1 MSSPDHAIVP
11 SAFRGGLPVSFI
23 AADGVKAKLVADATA
38 PQAATSTQ
46 PKLIGGSS
54 IIELTVT
61 STDAGA
67 KEMIVW
73 YGTAYTTAG
82 GATGTLSTTTN
93 TIARASGSFIA
104 DGWVPGD
111 LAMMFAPTARGFA
124 IAAGANDGILG
135 IVTAVS
141 ATTLTVNGTPFSATT
156 VAATTRICRM
166 AHGFRAAI
174 PALSGSSVAMPNVS
188 LLSNGNDSA
197 LLKFEKK
204 LGADDV
210 VALSMGAAV
219 SALPAYIS
227 VEAVL
232 ALY

>member
-11 SAFRGGLPVSFI
+11 SAFRGGLPCSFI
-23 AADGVKAKLVADATA
+23 ASDGTKAKLVADVTA
-38 PQAATSTQ
+38 SQAGSGTQ
-46 PKLIGGSS
+46 PRLIGGSS
-54 IIELTVT
+54 VIDLTVT
-61 STDAGA
+61 STDAAA
-67 KEMIVW
+67 KEVIAW
-73 YGTAYTTAG
+73 YGTVYTTAG
-82 GATGTLSTTTN
+82 GATGTLSTT
-93 TIARASGSFIA
+93 ISSIVRASGSFIS

-111 LAMMFAPTARGFA
+111 LAMMFAPTVRGSA

-141 ATTLTVNGTPFSATT
+141 ATALSVNGSPFSATT

-174 PALSGSSVAMPNVS
+174 PALSGSSAAVPNVT
-188 LLSNGNDSA
+188 LLNNGNDAS
-197 LLKFEKK
+197 LLKYEKK

-210 VALSMGAAV
+210 VALSMGSAV

>member
-11 SAFRGGLPVSFI
+11 SAFKGGLPCSFT
-23 AADGVKAKLVADATA
+23 AADGTKAKLVADVTA
-38 PQAATSTQ
+38 PQAGSSTL
-46 PKLIGGSS
+46 PRLIGGST
-54 IIELTVT
+54 IIDATVT
-61 STDAGA
+61 STDAAA
-67 KEMIVW
+67 KEITVW
-73 YGTAYTTAG
+73 YGTVYTTAG
-82 GATGTLSTTTN
+82 GATGTLSTT
-93 TIARASGSFIA
+93 ISSIVRASGSFIT
-104 DGWVPGD
+104 DGWLVGD
-111 LAMMFAPTARGFA
+111 LAMMFAPTIKGAA
-124 IAAGANDGILG
+124 IAPGANDGILG
-135 IVTAVS
+135 IITAVS
-141 ATTLTVNGTPFSATT
+141 ATTLSVHGTPFTATT

-174 PALSGSSVAMPNVS
+174 PAQSGSLASVPNVS
-188 LLSNGNDSA
+188 LLNNGSDAS

-227 VEAVL
+227 VEAVV